1 MSFLK
6 ELKECLGRDSA
17 LAASAAEINSR
28 NPLFVYVRMPGDL
41 DPFDRHERFGDPL
54 DEALGREQLGCVTGG
69 GSQFAPPDKD
79 DGREVVFCGLDVDLY
94 DVEKGLAVLCRELI
108 RLKVPPDTVLL
119 YELGGREW
127 QDPVY
132 TTPI

>member
-1 MSFLK
+1 MTFLK
-6 ELKECLGRDSA
+6 DLKGCLGRDPA
-17 LAASAAEINSR
+17 LAASVAEINSE

-54 DEALGREQLGCVTGG
+54 DEALGKEHLGCVTGG
-69 GSQFAPPDKD
+69 GSQFAPPD
-79 DGREVVFCGLDVDLY
+79 DGDREVVFCGLDVDLY
-94 DVEKGLAVLCRELI
+94 DVERGLAVLCRELT
-108 RLKVPPDTVLL
+108 RLKVPPGTVLL